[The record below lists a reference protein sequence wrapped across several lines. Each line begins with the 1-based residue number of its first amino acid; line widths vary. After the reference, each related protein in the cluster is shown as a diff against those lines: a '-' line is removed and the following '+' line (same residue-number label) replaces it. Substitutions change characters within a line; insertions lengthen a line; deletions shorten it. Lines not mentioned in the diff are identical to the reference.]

1 MKGVVRRGMLMLDR
15 FVRMLMLMSG
25 MGMLFIKPS
34 LMRMAVMR
42 VVGMGVRMG
51 DLAMKMSMEILVT
64 SHVRFPP
71 QCYVYI
77 LSILNVLSEI
87 K

>member
-1 MKGVVRRGMLMLDR
+1 MKGIVRRGMLMLHR
-15 FVRMLMLMSG
+15 FVRMLMSMSF

-34 LMRMAVMR
+34 LMGMAVMR

-64 SHVRFPP
+64 RHIRIPP

-77 LSILNVLSEI
+77 LSILKVPLEL

>member
-64 SHVRFPP
+64 RHIRIPLSATF
-71 QCYVYI
+71 I
-77 LSILNVLSEI
+77 L
-87 K
+87 